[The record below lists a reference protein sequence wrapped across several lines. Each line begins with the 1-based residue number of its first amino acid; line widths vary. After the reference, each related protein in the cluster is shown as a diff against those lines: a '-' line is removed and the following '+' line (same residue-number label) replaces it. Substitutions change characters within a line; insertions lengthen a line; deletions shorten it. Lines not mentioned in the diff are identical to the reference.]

1 MKKLHY
7 FPISFLLL
15 LSQLVWAQT
24 NDWENEMMFEEN
36 KLSSRV
42 PTYSYASTSLALEDD
57 RSKSR
62 VLFLN
67 GQWKF
72 NFVEKEEDRP
82 LDFFKTNYKAK
93 DWADIK
99 VPSNWELEGYG
110 QPIYTNIVYPFTPNI
125 VELAKKSIKQS
136 TYLGPQPPK
145 PPYIYRDNPVGSYI
159 KEFTVPED
167 WKEQSVVL
175 HFGGVSSAFY
185 VWVNGKKVG
194 YSQGSRLAAEFDI
207 TEYLQ
212 SGKNKLA
219 VQVFRWSDGSYL
231 EDQDMWRLSGI
242 HREVMLLAQPKVSL
256 NDFHVRTKFDAQL
269 QDATL
274 SIRPRVWVKS
284 TDTELKKWTI
294 SAQLYDENKNPVLED
309 ELSLSV
315 DEIYNERWPQRDVN
329 KFGMME
335 TKIRLPKK
343 WSAEHPNL
351 YQLVFEVT
359 NPNGEIVEARTQ
371 KIGFR
376 QIEFGKNNELLINGE
391 EVKIMGVNRHD
402 HHPTRGKAL
411 TREDIK
417 KDVELVKQFNFNA
430 IRTSHYPNDPYF
442 YQLCNEYG
450 IYVMDEANVE
460 AHALGSYIPQNPRWP
475 AAIISRVIRMVERD
489 KNHPCVISWSLGN
502 EAGTGPAFAA
512 ASAWV
517 KDYDPTRFIHY
528 EGAQGDPTHPNYQ
541 EDKKAI
547 KAINRAPFMANPRDP
562 SYVDVISRMYA
573 RIDQIE
579 NLATSPYI
587 NRPMILC
594 EYVHGMGNSLGT
606 IGDYWDAIRS
616 HKNLIGGFIWDMV
629 DQGLV
634 KTNEKGEQFYAYGG
648 DFGDLPNDTNFCIN
662 GVFSPDKKPN
672 PHAWEVKYVFQPVV
686 FEKVKGKETAVHII
700 NRFDFTNLNQYNLN
714 WELQEEGITVKSG
727 TFGNIDLAPKQS
739 LQLEVPVREN
749 QLKPNKEYWLRLTL
763 NEKQDRL
770 WCKKGYEVAY
780 EHLQIQSVNK
790 KEYVSSSKSSIQL
803 DKSSEQFLF
812 EGKGFAI
819 RFDKTTGALVS
830 YVKDGEELMA
840 SPMKPNFW
848 RPLTDNDR
856 RFRKFQYKMKVWKE
870 ASEKLI
876 TDKVE
881 VTKTSEEQYKLK
893 VAQHYGDKINV
904 TTLYTIYSDGTVG
917 VALNLDADKSLPEL
931 PKFGMTMAV
940 SEKLTQSSY
949 YGNGPW
955 ESYADRKRAV
965 KVGRY
970 EQPTDSLFY
979 NYVMPQENGNHT
991 DVRWVKLTSK
1001 NSKKGLEFTGDFN
1014 FSIWPYTTENIDN
1027 AKHPFDLKKQNFYTL
1042 NIDLFQAGV
1051 GGMQAKPLP
1060 YQQHPSG
1067 KYTLEFMFGGVSK
1080 HHRISQ

>member
-1 MKKLHY
+1 MKLK
-7 FPISFLLL
+7 FITVPLLL
-15 LSQLVWAQT
+15 LLAQALYSQT
-24 NDWENEMMFEEN
+24 NDWENELMFEEN

-42 PTYSYASTSLALEDD
+42 PTYSYSSTELALEDD
-57 RSKSR
+57 RNKSR

-82 LDFFKTNYKAK
+82 LDFYQNNYKAK
-93 DWADIK
+93 DWAEIP
-99 VPSNWELEGYG
+99 VPSNWELQGYG
-110 QPIYTNIVYPFTPNI
+110 QPIYTNIIYPFTPNI

-145 PPYIYRDNPVGSYI
+145 PPYIYRDNPVGSYL
-159 KEFTVPED
+159 KEFEVPAE
-167 WKEQSVVL
+167 WKDQSVIL

-185 VWVNGKKVG
+185 VWVNGEKVG

-207 TEYLQ
+207 TSYLKE
-212 SGKNKLA
+212 GKNRLA

-242 HREVMLLAQPKVSL
+242 HREVMLLAQPKIAVD
-256 NDFHVRTKFDAQL
+256 DFFVKTKFDAQL

-284 TDTELKKWTI
+284 PTVSLKEWTVK
-294 SAQLYDENKNPVLED
+294 AQLYDAQQRPVFKEKLQI
-309 ELSLSV
+309 SV
-315 DEIYNERWPQRDVN
+315 DEIYNERWPQRDIN
-329 KFGMME
+329 KFGMLE
-335 TKIRLPKK
+335 ANVRLPHK
-343 WSAEHPNL
+343 WSAEDPYL
-351 YQLVFEVT
+351 YQLVFEMT
-359 NPNGEIVEARTQ
+359 NPKGELVEARTQ

-376 QIEFGKNNELLINGE
+376 QVEFGKNNELLINGE

-402 HHPTRGKAL
+402 HDPVRGKAL

-430 IRTSHYPNDPYF
+430 VRTSHYPNDPYF

-475 AAIISRVIRMVERD
+475 AAILNRVIRMVERD

-517 KDYDPTRFIHY
+517 KDYDPSRFIHY
-528 EGAQGDPTHPNYQ
+528 EGAQGDPTHPNYKD
-541 EDKKAI
+541 DKKAI

-606 IGDYWDAIRS
+606 LGDYWDAIRS
-616 HKNLIGGFIWDMV
+616 HKNLIGGFIWDMI

-634 KTNEKGEQFYAYGG
+634 QKDKDGNEFYAYGG

-672 PHAWEVKYVFQPVV
+672 PHAWEVKYVFQPIV
-686 FEKVKGKETAVHII
+686 FERSELALQSINVI
-700 NRFDFTNLNQYNLN
+700 NRFDFTNLNQYEIR
-714 WELQEEGITVKSG
+714 WELQEEGKVVQSG
-727 TFGNIDLAPKQS
+727 NLLNIDLAPKQS
-739 LQLEVPVREN
+739 KAIEVPFDAN
-749 QLKPNKEYWLRLTL
+749 KIKPNKEYWLRLTL
-763 NEKQDRL
+763 HETKDRK
-770 WCKKGYEVAY
+770 WCKKGYEIAH
-780 EHLQIQSVNK
+780 EHLQLQSVDVYQHVSKSKSALEAQKADHGITFSGKNFKIQFDAETGHLKTYK
-790 KEYVSSSKSSIQL
+790 KEGIDV
-803 DKSSEQFLF
+803 
-812 EGKGFAI
+812 
-819 RFDKTTGALVS
+819 LVTP
-830 YVKDGEELMA
+830 L
-840 SPMKPNFW
+840 KPNFW
-848 RPLTDNDR
+848 RPLTDNDS

-870 ASEKLI
+870 ASNKME
-876 TDKVE
+876 TEKVE
-881 VTKTSEEQYKLK
+881 LVKVDNNTQQVIVHQKHTEKIHLTTTYTVFNDGNIAVKLDLK
-893 VAQHYGDKINV
+893 
-904 TTLYTIYSDGTVG
+904 
-917 VALNLDADKSLPEL
+917 ADEKLPEL
-931 PKFGMTMAV
+931 PKFGVTMGV
-940 SEKLTQSSY
+940 SGQYNSTAY
-949 YGNGPW
+949 FGNGPW
-955 ESYADRKRAV
+955 ESYEDRKRAV
-965 KVGRY
+965 KVGLY
-970 EQPTDSLFY
+970 SQPTDELFY

-991 DVRWVKLTSK
+991 DVRWLKLSAQK
-1001 NSKKGLEFTGDFN
+1001 GKRNLMVKGLFN
-1014 FSIWPYTTENIDN
+1014 FSVWPYTIENIDE
-1027 AKHPFDLKKQNFYTL
+1027 AKHPFDLQKQDYYTL

-1051 GGMQAKPLP
+1051 GGMQAKPLA
-1060 YQQHPSG
+1060 YQKHPSG
-1067 KYTLEFMFGGVSK
+1067 NYTLEFTLGSNLNTD
-1080 HHRISQ
+1080 RLSQ